1 MSSFGIVSSCLFF
14 LALTSVVSAYASFQW
29 NVTHQML
36 WAFIVQGLQV
46 IPLWLIVARYSTNIV
61 RDGLIYDVV
70 LTVVY
75 TSALVYFQSKLV
87 TLSLT
92 QMIGVGLT
100 MVGIL
105 MFKFN
110 T

>member
-1 MSSFGIVSSCLFF
+1 MSSFWIVSLCLFS

-29 NVTHQML
+29 NITHKML
-36 WAFIVQGLQV
+36 WAAIVQGLQ
-46 IPLWLIVARYSTNIV
+46 ILPIWLVVARYSTNLV

-87 TLSLT
+87 TLTLT
-92 QMIGVGLT
+92 QMIGIGLT
-100 MVGIL
+100 IIGIL

-110 T
+110 A